1 MKTVF
6 TQANTFQ
13 KILFLVLLGIISL
26 LINSCNEK
34 TKKIEETP
42 GVAVLL
48 IDTDRIMGEIDEN
61 IYGQFLEHINHS
73 VVDGLFAE
81 QVRGQGFEGEDFQ
94 NFWES
99 FAEGGRI
106 QVKNIA
112 FENSEKSI
120 QIEVNGGVAG
130 INQGRIYIEEGK
142 EYNGSV
148 WIKPE
153 LGTIRTTFLVKDA
166 EGNVLTEEQLSIS
179 GSEWQ
184 ECKYSFTASKTDEQ
198 ATIEITA
205 SGEGIVLVDFISLMR
220 ADVRSNG
227 MIRPDLF
234 QALDDLKP
242 AFIRWPGGSYASV
255 YKWKDG
261 IGPHVSR
268 KYHPNEIWGGY
279 ADYYGF
285 GTEEFMN
292 LCNRLSAD
300 PMVVLPATSIDP
312 EAVQYAMDWVHYLL
326 DPATTEWGKL
336 RAANGHLDPYKVP
349 YIQIDNEPMNHGLTP
364 GEYAEIV
371 NVYGSGLRKIVPEAK
386 IVACGQKRSN
396 DMNWS
401 EKIIDTAGDNFDI
414 LGCHNYEYENENF
427 KTGVMRIEN
436 YLVKLRNYILK
447 SDHPE
452 IKIGILEWNLC
463 RTYDW
468 RAGLHAAG
476 SLINYEKLGPELGFS
491 CPALLMRNIKDD
503 PTWTAFIYHDHVS
516 WFPGSGYVVG
526 KLFREHY
533 AKIHYAS
540 TSGTFRDID
549 ERMRFFDEISQYK
562 PEGWKPGTVD
572 AIATGSEDNRGIIIK
587 AVNYESFKNTLLVRL
602 QGSTAPENATVRKH
616 TIQAGEHDAASL
628 EEPDKIK
635 PLESIL
641 PYSKDM
647 DIEME
652 PYSVVLVEIMAGS

>member
-1 MKTVF
+1 MKNIF
-6 TQANTFQ
+6 TQVNTFQ
-13 KILFLVLLGIISL
+13 RILMVVFLGIISPL
-26 LINSCNEK
+26 TNSCAEK
-34 TKKIEETP
+34 AKTIEETP

-48 IDTDRIMGEIDEN
+48 VDTDRVMGEIDEN

-81 QVRGQGFEGEDFQ
+81 QVRGQGFEGDDFQ
-94 NFWES
+94 NFWEP
-99 FAEGGRI
+99 FAEGGNI
-106 QVKNIA
+106 QVENIA

-120 QIEVNGGVAG
+120 RIEANGGIAG
-130 INQGRIYIEEGK
+130 IHQGRIYIEEGK

-148 WIKPE
+148 WLKPE
-153 LGTIRTTFLVKDA
+153 EGASRITFRVKDA
-166 EGNVLTEEQLSIS
+166 GGNVLTEEPLGIS

-184 ECKYSFTASKTDEQ
+184 ECMFSFAASKTDEQ
-198 ATIEITA
+198 ASIEIAA
-205 SGEGIVLVDFISLMR
+205 SGEGMVLVDFISLMR

-227 MIRPDLF
+227 MFRPDLF
-234 QALDDLKP
+234 RALDDLKP
-242 AFIRWPGGSYASV
+242 AFIRWPGGSFASV

-268 KYHPNEIWGGY
+268 KYNPNEIWGGY

-292 LCNRLSAD
+292 LCNKLKAD
-300 PMVVLPATSIDP
+300 PMVVLPATSTDP

-326 DPATTEWGKL
+326 DPETTEWGKL
-336 RAANGHLDPYKVP
+336 RAANGHPAPYKVP

-364 GEYAEIV
+364 DEYAEIV
-371 NVYGSGLRKIVPEAK
+371 NVYGSRLREIAPGVK

-401 EKIIDTAGDNFDI
+401 EKIIDIAGENFDI
-414 LGCHNYEYENENF
+414 LGCHNYEYENDNF
-427 KTGVMRIEN
+427 KTGVRRIEN

-447 SDHPE
+447 SNHPE

-476 SLINYEKLGPELGFS
+476 SLISYEKLGPELEFS
-491 CPALLMRNIKDD
+491 CPALLMRNTTDD

-516 WFPGSGYVVG
+516 WFPGSGYVVE

-540 TSGTFRDID
+540 TSGTFRDI
-549 ERMRFFDEISQYK
+549 EKRMSFFDEISQYK
-562 PEGWKPGTVD
+562 PEDWKPGTVD
-572 AIATGSEDNRGIIIK
+572 AIATGSEDNREIIIK
-587 AVNYESFKNTLLVRL
+587 AVNYESLKNTLLVRL
-602 QGSTAPENATVRKH
+602 QGSTVPENATVRKY
-616 TIQAGEHDAASL
+616 TIQAGENDAASL
-628 EEPDKIK
+628 EEPDEIR
-635 PLESIL
+635 PVESIL

-647 DIEME
+647 AVEMS
-652 PYSVVLVEIMAGS
+652 PYSVVLVEIMAEN